1 MLVSKN
7 IQIEFADSSMKA
19 IDAIYDIDVY
29 KRQQSQRPLHYYRD
43 QGKILKVCPKG

>member
-19 IDAIYDIDVY
+19 IDAIYDI
-29 KRQQSQRPLHYYRD
+29 REG
-43 QGKILKVCPKG
+43 GKKCIA